1 MNLRSLFAATILVPL
16 GLIAADPAV
25 KHVDAQQAAELLK
38 QKKATVLDVRTA
50 NEFKDGHVAGAKHVD
65 FLASDFKA
73 KAGLLDKT
81 KTYLVHCASGKRS
94 TAALPVLRELGFTGL
109 IHLDGGFFA
118 WEDAKLPVEK

>member
-50 NEFKDGHVAGAKHVD
+50 DEFKDGHVAGAKQVD
-65 FLASDFKA
+65 FLASDF
-73 KAGLLDKT
+73 
-81 KTYLVHCASGKRS
+81 
-94 TAALPVLRELGFTGL
+94 
-109 IHLDGGFFA
+109 
-118 WEDAKLPVEK
+118 